1 MVLEAQSTAAGLPPP
16 FCKGNWRQLTLALA
30 VSAAAVLALA
40 LRSYFAGSTE
50 AANVAPAAAPSAPL
64 TNGSI
69 ATATPFAAIA
79 AVAPVTTQDVI
90 SSARSVASTTRV
102 SFNEA
107 VRLVQPATL
116 AVRANYGVDAKGQLI
131 ERAGSA
137 VVVDPTG
144 YAITCS
150 HVVSGATS
158 VSARRFQ
165 RENWS
170 PARIVA
176 SDGDLAL
183 LLVDA
188 GGEKLPAAT
197 LGDSTRLGIGDW
209 VLAVGHPFQLGL
221 TVTAG
226 ILSRRDASLSMP
238 GGAVQTGLLQTD
250 AAINEG
256 SSGGPLVNIAG
267 EVIGINSAIYA
278 PTGAF
283 SGASF
288 AIPAERV
295 RKFVSSILG
304 TAPQPAPRGWGLGLV
319 SLTPALAGKLGFAGT
334 QGVVVTSVAPS
345 SAAARA
351 QLAEGDVITKIA
363 GQPVTDLDSAMA
375 IRDRLAAG
383 ASAEVV
389 VEFSRMGV
397 VRTATLTARQG

>member
-1 MVLEAQSTAAGLPPP
+1 MVLESPMATRSLPPP
-16 FCKGNWRQLTLALA
+16 FCKGNWKELTITLAM
-30 VSAAAVLALA
+30 SAAAVLALA
-40 LRSYFAGSTE
+40 LRSYVVSKAETVSPALASDSASPRPQSLQASTMPTSS
-50 AANVAPAAAPSAPL
+50 AANAPM
-64 TNGSI
+64 
-69 ATATPFAAIA
+69 
-79 AVAPVTTQDVI
+79 TTQDEG
-90 SSARSVASTTRV
+90 SAARSVAATTRV

-116 AVRANYGVDAKGQLI
+116 AVRANYGLDAKGQMI

-137 VVVDPTG
+137 VVVEASG

-158 VSARRFQ
+158 ITVRRFQ
-165 RENWS
+165 RERWS
-170 PARIVA
+170 PARTVA

-183 LLVDA
+183 LRVTD
-188 GGEKLPAAT
+188 GEPMTAAT
-197 LGDSTRLGIGDW
+197 LGDSSRLNIGDW

-226 ILSRRDASLSMP
+226 ILSRRDSTLSMP
-238 GGAVQTGLLQTD
+238 GGVVQTGLLQTD

-267 EVIGINSAIYA
+267 EVVGINSAIYA

-295 RKFVSSILG
+295 RSFVSSILG
-304 TAPQPAPRGWGLGLV
+304 PRRTQQGWGLGLV
-319 SLTPALAGKLGFAGT
+319 PLSPTLAARLGGS
-334 QGVVVTSVAPS
+334 QGVVVSSVAPA

-363 GQPVTDLDSAMA
+363 GLPVNDLNSAID
-375 IRDRLAAG
+375 IRDRLIAN
-383 ASAEVV
+383 ASSEVV
-389 VEFSRMGV
+389 VEFLRRGV
-397 VRTATLTARQG
+397 PHTATLMPRAG

>member
-1 MVLEAQSTAAGLPPP
+1 MAAEAP
-16 FCKGNWRQLTLALA
+16 
-30 VSAAAVLALA
+30 
-40 LRSYFAGSTE
+40 
-50 AANVAPAAAPSAPL
+50 VATQEPPSA
-64 TNGSI
+64 
-69 ATATPFAAIA
+69 
-79 AVAPVTTQDVI
+79 V
-90 SSARSVASTTRV
+90 RSVASTTRV

-116 AVRANYGVDAKGQLI
+116 AVRASYGLDAKGQLI

-137 VVVDPTG
+137 VVVDAVG

-158 VSARRFQ
+158 ISVRRFQ
-165 RENWS
+165 RERWS
-170 PARIVA
+170 PARTVA

-183 LLVDA
+183 LVISD
-188 GGEKLPAAT
+188 GEPMTAAT
-197 LGDSTRLGIGDW
+197 LGDSSLLNIGDW

-226 ILSRRDASLSMP
+226 ILSRRDSSLSMP
-238 GGAVQTGLLQTD
+238 GGVVQTGLLQTD

-267 EVIGINSAIYA
+267 EVVGINTAIYA

-295 RKFVSSILG
+295 RRFVSSIVG
-304 TAPQPAPRGWGLGLV
+304 PRATRQGWGLGLV
-319 SLTPALAGKLGFAGT
+319 PLSPALAAQFGFVGSE
-334 QGVVVTSVAPS
+334 GVVVSSVAPA

-351 QLAEGDVITKIA
+351 QLVEGDVITRIA
-363 GQPVTDLDSAMA
+363 GLPVNDLSSAIS
-375 IRDRLAAG
+375 IRDRLTANAR
-383 ASAEVV
+383 SEVV
-389 VEFSRMGV
+389 IEFSRRGV
-397 VRTATLTARQG
+397 ARTATLMARQG

>member
-1 MVLEAQSTAAGLPPP
+1 MVLESPIARPSLPPP
-16 FCKGNWRQLTLALA
+16 FCKGNWRELTIALA
-30 VSAAAVLALA
+30 MSAAAVLALA
-40 LRSYFAGSTE
+40 LRSYVAGKPEIANPALVSDGASPRPRSTQ
-50 AANVAPAAAPSAPL
+50 ASTMP
-64 TNGSI
+64 
-69 ATATPFAAIA
+69 TATTAD
-79 AVAPVTTQDVI
+79 APTTAQDEV
-90 SSARSVASTTRV
+90 SPARSVAATTRV

-116 AVRANYGVDAKGQLI
+116 AVRASYGLDAKGQMI

-137 VVVDPTG
+137 VVVDATG

-158 VSARRFQ
+158 ISVRRFQ
-165 RENWS
+165 RERWS
-170 PARIVA
+170 PARTVA

-183 LLVDA
+183 LLVTD
-188 GGEKLPAAT
+188 GEPMTAAT
-197 LGDSTRLGIGDW
+197 LGDSSRLNIGDW

-226 ILSRRDASLSMP
+226 ILSRRDANLSMP
-238 GGAVQTGLLQTD
+238 GGVVQTGLLQTD

-267 EVIGINSAIYA
+267 EVVGINSAIYA

-304 TAPQPAPRGWGLGLV
+304 PRTTEQGWGLGLV
-319 SLTPALAGKLGFAGT
+319 PLSPTLAAQLGFAGS
-334 QGVVVTSVAPS
+334 QGVVVSSVAPA

-351 QLAEGDVITKIA
+351 RLVEGDVITKIA
-363 GQPVTDLDSAMA
+363 GLPVNDLNSAIA
-375 IRDRLAAG
+375 IRDRLIAN
-383 ASAEVV
+383 ASSEVV
-389 VEFSRMGV
+389 VEFSRRGV
-397 VRTATLTARQG
+397 PHTATLMARAG

>member
-1 MVLEAQSTAAGLPPP
+1 
-16 FCKGNWRQLTLALA
+16 
-30 VSAAAVLALA
+30 
-40 LRSYFAGSTE
+40 
-50 AANVAPAAAPSAPL
+50 
-64 TNGSI
+64 
-69 ATATPFAAIA
+69 
-79 AVAPVTTQDVI
+79 
-90 SSARSVASTTRV
+90 V

-116 AVRANYGVDAKGQLI
+116 AVRASYGLDAKGQLI

-137 VVVDPTG
+137 VVVDAAG

-158 VSARRFQ
+158 ISVRRFQ
-165 RENWS
+165 RERWS
-170 PARIVA
+170 PARTVA

-183 LLVDA
+183 LLVTD
-188 GGEKLPAAT
+188 GEPMTAAT
-197 LGDSTRLGIGDW
+197 LGDSSRLNIGDW

-238 GGAVQTGLLQTD
+238 RGGVQTGLLQTD

-288 AIPAERV
+288 AIPADRV

-304 TAPQPAPRGWGLGLV
+304 QQASPQGWGLGLI
-319 SLTPALAGKLGFAGT
+319 SLSPALAAQVGFAGS
-334 QGVVVTSVAPS
+334 QGVVVSSVAPA

-351 QLAEGDVITKIA
+351 QLAQGDVITKIA
-363 GQPVTDLDSAMA
+363 GLPINDLNSAIA
-375 IRDRLAAG
+375 IRDRLIAN
-383 ASAEVV
+383 ASSEVV
-389 VEFSRMGV
+389 VEFSRRGV
-397 VRTATLTARQG
+397 VRTATLMARAG

>member
-1 MVLEAQSTAAGLPPP
+1 MVLESRSSAAGLPPP
-16 FCKGNWRQLTLALA
+16 FCMGNWRQLTTVLAI
-30 VSAAAVLALA
+30 SAAAVLALA
-40 LRSYFAGSTE
+40 LRTYFAGTPDMAS
-50 AANVAPAAAPSAPL
+50 AANVGGSTNLRARAATTPTSTKLEGPL
-64 TNGSI
+64 
-69 ATATPFAAIA
+69 AADD
-79 AVAPVTTQDVI
+79 AVSP
-90 SSARSVASTTRV
+90 ARSVAATTRV

-116 AVRANYGVDAKGQLI
+116 AVRASYGLDGKGQLI

-137 VVVDPTG
+137 VVVDPAG

-158 VSARRFQ
+158 ISVRRFQ
-165 RENWS
+165 RERWS
-170 PARIVA
+170 PARTVA

-183 LLVDA
+183 LMVTD
-188 GGEKLPAAT
+188 GEPLAAAT
-197 LGDSTRLGIGDW
+197 LGDSSRLNIGDW

-238 GGAVQTGLLQTD
+238 GGVVQTGLLQTD

-256 SSGGPLVNIAG
+256 SSGGPLVNIVG
-267 EVIGINSAIYA
+267 EVVGINSAIYA

-288 AIPAERV
+288 AIPAERA

-304 TAPQPAPRGWGLGLV
+304 PRPAPQGWGLGLAAL
-319 SLTPALAGKLGFAGT
+319 SPALAAQVGFAGS
-334 QGVVVTSVAPS
+334 QGVVVSSVAPA

-363 GQPVTDLDSAMA
+363 GVPVNDLSSAMA
-375 IRDRLAAG
+375 IRDRLS
-383 ASAEVV
+383 ASASADVV
-389 VEFSRMGV
+389 VEFSRRGV
-397 VRTATLTARQG
+397 VRTATLTARAG